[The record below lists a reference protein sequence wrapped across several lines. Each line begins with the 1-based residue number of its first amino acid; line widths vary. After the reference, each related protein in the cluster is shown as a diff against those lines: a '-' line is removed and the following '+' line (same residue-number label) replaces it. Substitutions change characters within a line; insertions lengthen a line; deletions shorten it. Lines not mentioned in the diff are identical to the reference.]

1 MGRALALGALL
12 ALVGFLVYL
21 PAWHGGFI
29 WDDDGHVTRLDLRSL
44 HGLWRIWFEV
54 GATQQ
59 YYPVL
64 HSAFW
69 IEHRLW
75 GDATLGYHL
84 INVALHVAAGWLL
97 VSLLRRLA
105 VPGAW
110 LAGALFV
117 LHPVAVESVA
127 WISEQKN
134 TLSTVLYLA
143 AMLAYLRFDRQ
154 RAWQWYAV
162 SAGLFVLALLSK
174 SVTATLPAA
183 LLVTL
188 WWQRGQL
195 SWRRDVAPLAPWL
208 AVGAGAGLFTA
219 WVERTLLGAEGAA
232 YALSAIERGLLAGRA
247 VCFYLG
253 KLFWPADLIF
263 VYPRWSINAASIWQ
277 YLFPLAIL
285 ALAAVAWSIRRRSRG
300 PLAVLLLYVGSLF
313 PALGF
318 LNVYPFIYSFVADHF
333 QYLASMA
340 VFAAVAAGA
349 VRWEN
354 SVSRPL
360 LWAGRALG
368 LGVLVTLGVLTWRQ
382 CGIYRDAETLYRT
395 TFARNP
401 SCWMA
406 HNNLGVLLTGQGRRD
421 EAIAQ
426 YEQTLRLKPD
436 HATAHSNLAIELSM
450 IPGRLPEALD
460 HSEQAVRLK
469 PESPVLHYNLAIQL
483 ARVPARRPEAIA
495 QFEAALHLKPDF
507 AEAHCDFATLLTQ
520 TPGRLAAAKAHYEEA
535 LRLKPDYAEA
545 HNNLAVILFNE
556 GRTTEAIDHYQQAL
570 HDKPDYAEAH
580 HRLAVLLAKLPGRL
594 AEAAIHYEE
603 ALRLEPASA
612 EIHFNFAHALER
624 MPGRLPDAI
633 AHYEAALRLNPN
645 FAEAHNN
652 LATVLT
658 RIPGRQPEAVAHFE
672 EAIRLKPDYA
682 EAHNNLAVVFFNEG
696 RTAEAIE
703 HLQTALR
710 LKPDY
715 RDARQNLER
724 IQATPNK

>member
-1 MGRALALGALL
+1 MSSPVGRALGLGALL

-21 PAWHGGFI
+21 PAWHGGLI
-29 WDDDGHVTRLDLRSL
+29 WDDDAHVTRLDLRSL

-97 VSLLRRLA
+97 VSILRRLA

-110 LAGALFV
+110 LAGALLV

-154 RAWQWYAV
+154 RTWRWYAV

-183 LLVTL
+183 LLVIL
-188 WWQRGQL
+188 WWQRGRL
-195 SWRRDVAPLAPWL
+195 SGRRDVAPLAPCL

-219 WVERTLLGAEGAA
+219 WVERTLLGAEGSA
-232 YALSAIERGLLAGRA
+232 YALSAVERGLLAGRA
-247 VCFYLG
+247 VCFYLE
-253 KLFWPADLIF
+253 KLLWPADLIF
-263 VYPRWSINAASIWQ
+263 VYPRWSINAASVWQ

-285 ALAAVAWSIRRRSRG
+285 ALVAAAWSIRRRSRG
-300 PLAVLLLYVGSLF
+300 PLATLLLYIGSLF

-333 QYLASMA
+333 QYLASLA

-368 LGVLVTLGVLTWRQ
+368 LVVLVTLGVLTWRQ
-382 CGIYRDAETLYRT
+382 CGIYRDAETLYRV

-406 HNNLGVLLTGQGRRD
+406 HNNLGVVLADQGRRD

-426 YEQTLRLKPD
+426 YEQALRLKPD
-436 HATAHSNLAIELSM
+436 HAEAHDNLAIQLAA
-450 IPGRLPEALD
+450 IPGRLPEAID

-469 PESPVLHYNLAIQL
+469 PDSPVTRYNLAIQL
-483 ARVPARRPEAIA
+483 AKMPARRSEAMA
-495 QFEAALHLKPDF
+495 QFEAALRLKPDF
-507 AEAHCDFATLLTQ
+507 AEAHCQFAHLLATM
-520 TPGRLAAAKAHYEEA
+520 
-535 LRLKPDYAEA
+535 PD
-545 HNNLAVILFNE
+545 
-556 GRTTEAIDHYQQAL
+556 RQPEAIDHYQQAL
-570 HDKPDYAEAH
+570 HGQPDYAEAH
-580 HRLAVLLAKLPGRL
+580 YRLAVLLAKLPGRL
-594 AEAAIHYEE
+594 TEAAIHYEA
-603 ALRLEPASA
+603 ALRLGPASA
-612 EIHFNFAHALER
+612 EIHYNFAHALEK

-645 FAEAHNN
+645 FAEAHYN
-652 LATVLT
+652 LATVLAST
-658 RIPGRQPEAVAHFE
+658 PGRQPAAIAHYE

-696 RTAEAIE
+696 RAAEAIE

-710 LKPDY
+710 LYPDY

-724 IQATPNK
+724 IQATPSK

>member
-1 MGRALALGALL
+1 MSSPAGRALGLGALL

-21 PAWHGGFI
+21 PAWHGGLI
-29 WDDDGHVTRLDLRSL
+29 WDDDAHVTRLDLRSL

-75 GDATLGYHL
+75 GDAPLGYHL
-84 INVALHVAAGWLL
+84 INVALHVTAGWLL
-97 VSLLRRLA
+97 VSILRRLA

-154 RAWQWYAV
+154 RAGRWYAV
-162 SAGLFVLALLSK
+162 STGLFGLALLSK

-183 LLVTL
+183 LLVIL
-188 WWQRGQL
+188 WWQRGRL

-219 WVERTLLGAEGAA
+219 WIERTLLGAEGAA
-232 YALSAIERGLLAGRA
+232 YALSAVERGLLAGRA
-247 VCFYLG
+247 IGFYLG
-253 KLFWPADLIF
+253 KLLWPADLIF
-263 VYPRWSINAASIWQ
+263 VYPRWTINAASVWQ
-277 YLFPLAIL
+277 FLFPLVIV
-285 ALAAVAWSIRRRSRG
+285 ALAAAAWSFRRRSRG
-300 PLAVLLLYVGSLF
+300 PLAVLLLYIGSLF

-318 LNVYPFIYSFVADHF
+318 VNVYPFIYSFVADHF
-333 QYLASMA
+333 QYLASLA
-340 VFAAVAAGA
+340 VFTAVAAGA
-349 VRWEN
+349 VRWGD

-368 LGVLVTLGVLTWRQ
+368 LVVLGALGVLTWRQ

-406 HNNLGVLLTGQGRRD
+406 HNNLGVVLADQGRRD

-426 YEQTLRLKPD
+426 FEQTLRLKPD
-436 HATAHSNLAIELSM
+436 HAEAHDNLAIQLAA
-450 IPGRLPEALD
+450 IPGRLPEAID
-460 HSEQAVRLK
+460 HGELAVRLK
-469 PESPVLHYNLAIQL
+469 PNSPVTHYNLAIQL
-483 ARVPARRPEAIA
+483 AKMPARRPEAMA
-495 QFEAALHLKPDF
+495 HFEAALRLKPDF
-507 AEAHCDFATLLTQ
+507 AEAHCQFAHWLATVSARQTEAIDHYQQALHFKPDYAEAHYRLAVLLAKLPARLTEAAIHYEAALHLGPATAEIHYNFANLLGEMPGRLPDAIAHYEVALRLNPDFVEAHYNYATLLAKM
-520 TPGRLAAAKAHYEEA
+520 PGRQSAAVVHYEEA

-545 HNNLAVILFNE
+545 HNNLAVVLFNE
-556 GRTTEAIDHYQQAL
+556 GR
-570 HDKPDYAEAH
+570 
-580 HRLAVLLAKLPGRL
+580 
-594 AEAAIHYEE
+594 
-603 ALRLEPASA
+603 
-612 EIHFNFAHALER
+612 
-624 MPGRLPDAI
+624 
-633 AHYEAALRLNPN
+633 
-645 FAEAHNN
+645 
-652 LATVLT
+652 AT
-658 RIPGRQPEAVAHFE
+658 
-672 EAIRLKPDYA
+672 D
-682 EAHNNLAVVFFNEG
+682 
-696 RTAEAIE
+696 AIE

-715 RDARQNLER
+715 RDARQNLEY
-724 IQATPNK
+724 IQATPSK